1 MERGS
6 GREHMPASLH
16 LSDLGL
22 KSNPWGSIYFDTLI
36 GMNSEKPSG
45 QSNGC
50 VFKVCSPLLNTFR
63 LGQHPRRAKLTKYF
77 VHSCR

>member
-6 GREHMPASLH
+6 GREHMPTSLC

-22 KSNPWGSIYFDTLI
+22 KSNPWGSIYFDTLL
-36 GMNSEKPSG
+36 GLNLEKLSG

-50 VFKVCSPLLNTFR
+50 VF
-63 LGQHPRRAKLTKYF
+63 
-77 VHSCR
+77 